1 MPIIPTFQNQYED
14 QVNQNVEKCL
24 MNGPVVSEHESF
36 GALACPALKVW
47 ILGGLHT
54 VLSIPGI
61 RFDLPCLNEQ
71 VTNLKY

>member
-1 MPIIPTFQNQYED
+1 M
-14 QVNQNVEKCL
+14 NQNVGKCL
-24 MNGPVVSEHESF
+24 INGPVASEHESF
-36 GALACPALKVW
+36 GALACSALKVW

-61 RFDLPCLNEQ
+61 HFDLLCLNEQ